1 MSSTKKP
8 GRSRTGRERVILKL
22 KAKQIM
28 ERLKN
33 NQKLLRGLVFF
44 GFFVAF
50 LLLMFLEFIPHRV
63 NLQVGQVA
71 PETIKA
77 PRSIVFEDKAKTE
90 EAREKARSQVPKVYL
105 INPETNAAILGEVN
119 NFFLN
124 IEKILKQNLPPKQK
138 EKQIINEL
146 PFSLPAGVAYD
157 LARINLERWKA
168 TQRAATEILGE
179 LLKKEITP
187 ENFTEIKGTL
197 TEKVNRY
204 NLSYPEK
211 EVLILSLNYFLRP
224 NAVYDP
230 EATEKLRDRAA
241 QAVPK
246 VWVSIKQ
253 NQKIIGEGEIV
264 TPEHLAKLEALGL
277 LKPRPSFRNLIG
289 AVFLVF
295 FTMLT
300 PLFYLYLQR
309 REIFEN
315 LNLLILLGIISF
327 FILALAKSILAINVG
342 AFPEMTPLVG
352 YAVPLGAATM
362 LIAILIDF
370 NLSLLMTALL
380 ALLIGFGT
388 ELSLKLSIVSFFS
401 GLAGGFG
408 VSHLSQ
414 RKDLAR
420 AGVNIGI
427 VALVAIL
434 ALELIDKTPIGTAF
448 LAALI
453 FGPINGILAAIFT
466 NGFLPYLE
474 TTFKITSAVT
484 LLELATPSHPL
495 LKKLLMEAP
504 GTYHHS
510 LLVGNLAEAA
520 ADKVN
525 ANSLL
530 ARVGAYYHDIGKLKR
545 PYFFVENQF
554 GSGNPHEKLNP
565 NLSTLIVTSH
575 VKDGVELAR
584 EYKLPQ
590 IVIDIIEQHHGTSI
604 IKFFFQKAID
614 INGPEVNAEDFRY
627 PGPKPK
633 TKEAALV
640 MLADS
645 VEAAVRSLKSPT
657 PGRIEGLVR
666 KVIKDKLLDGQLD
679 ESNLTFQD
687 LHNIAQAFDKVLSG
701 IFHNRVEYPDIN
713 VEALRKE
720 KKS

>member
-1 MSSTKKP
+1 MKKP
-8 GRSRTGRERVILKL
+8 GRIRIGRERVILKFNINQWVKSL
-22 KAKQIM
+22 KGKQ
-28 ERLKN
+28 RLI
-33 NQKLLRGLVFF
+33 RGLTFA
-44 GFFVAF
+44 GFFIAF
-50 LLLMFLEFIPHRV
+50 LLLMFLEFIPHQIS
-63 NLQVGQVA
+63 LQVGQVS

-90 EAREKARSQVPKVYL
+90 EAREKARSQVPRVYL
-105 INPETNAAILGEVN
+105 INPETNGAILGDVN

-124 IEKILKQNLPPKQK
+124 IEKILKQNIPQKQK
-138 EKQIINEL
+138 EKLINEEV
-146 PFSLPAGVAYD
+146 PFSLPKGVAFD
-157 LARINLERWKA
+157 LAGITVERW
-168 TQRAATEILGE
+168 AATRRASDEILNE

-187 ENFTEIKGTL
+187 ENFAEIKNTL
-197 TEKVNRY
+197 PDKVSRY
-204 NLSYPEK
+204 NLNYPEK
-211 EVLILSLNYFLRP
+211 EVLLLSLNYFLRP
-224 NAVYDP
+224 NAVYDS

-241 QAVPK
+241 EAVPK

-264 TPEHLAKLEALGL
+264 TPDHLAKLEALGL
-277 LKPRPSFRNLIG
+277 LKPKPSFRNFFG
-289 AVFLVF
+289 AVFIILF
-295 FTMLT
+295 AMIT
-300 PLFYLYLQR
+300 PLIYLYQQR
-309 REIFEN
+309 RDIYNN
-315 LNLLILLGIISF
+315 LNLLVLLGIISF

-380 ALLIGFGT
+380 ALLIGIGT
-388 ELSLKLSIVSFFS
+388 ELSLKMSIVAFFS

-427 VALVAIL
+427 VAMIVIL
-434 ALELIDKTPIGTAF
+434 ALELVDKTPLGTAF
-448 LAALI
+448 LAALVL
-453 FGPINGILAAIFT
+453 GPVNGILAAVFT

-520 ADKVN
+520 AERVN
-525 ANSLL
+525 ADSLL
-530 ARVGAYYHDIGKLKR
+530 ARVGAFYHDIGKLKR

-554 GSGNPHEKLNP
+554 GSSNPHEKLNP

-590 IVIDIIEQHHGTSI
+590 IVVDIIEQHHGTSI
-604 IKFFFQKAID
+604 IKFFFQKAIE
-614 INGPEVNAEDFRY
+614 INGPEVNDEDFRY

-657 PGRIEGLVR
+657 PGRVEGLVR

-701 IFHNRVEYPDIN
+701 IFHNRVEYPEIN
-713 VEALRKE
+713 PEALRKE

>member
-1 MSSTKKP
+1 MKKP
-8 GRSRTGRERVILKL
+8 GSLMRGREKVILKFNFDNWAESL
-22 KAKQIM
+22 KG
-28 ERLKN
+28 R
-33 NQKLLRGLVFF
+33 QKFIRGLTFA
-44 GFFVAF
+44 GFFIAF
-50 LLLMFLEFIPHRV
+50 LLLMFLEFIPHQIS
-63 NLQVGQVA
+63 LQVGQVS

-105 INPETNAAILGEVN
+105 INPETNGAILADIN
-119 NFFLN
+119 NFFLK
-124 IEKILKQNLPPKQK
+124 IGKILKQNISQKQK
-138 EKQIINEL
+138 EKLIAEEV
-146 PFSLPAGVAYD
+146 PFSLPQGMTAE
-157 LARINLERWKA
+157 LATITVERWNA
-168 TQRAATEILGE
+168 AQRAGKEILNE

-187 ENFTEIKGTL
+187 ENFTEIKNTL
-197 TEKVNRY
+197 PDKVSRY
-204 NLSYPEK
+204 NLNYPEK
-211 EVLILSLNYFLRP
+211 DVLLLSLSYYLRP
-224 NAVYDP
+224 NAIYDL

-241 QAVPK
+241 EAVPK

-277 LKPRPSFRNLIG
+277 LKPKPSVRNFFG
-289 AVFLVF
+289 AVFIIF
-295 FTMLT
+295 FAMIT
-300 PLFYLYLQR
+300 PLIYLYQQR
-309 REIFEN
+309 RDIYNN
-315 LNLLILLGIISF
+315 LNLLVLLGIISF

-380 ALLIGFGT
+380 AFLIGIGT
-388 ELSLKLSIVSFFS
+388 ELSLKMSIVTFFS

-420 AGVNIGI
+420 AGLDIGI
-427 VALVAIL
+427 VATLAIL
-434 ALELIDKTPIGTAF
+434 ALELVDKTPLGTAF
-448 LAALI
+448 LAAFVL
-453 FGPINGILAAIFT
+453 GPINGILAAVFT

-474 TTFKITSAVT
+474 TSFKITSAVT

-495 LKKLLMEAP
+495 LKKLLLEAP

-520 ADKVN
+520 AERVN
-525 ANSLL
+525 ADSLL
-530 ARVGAYYHDIGKLKR
+530 ARVGAFYHDIGKLKR

-554 GSGNPHEKLNP
+554 GSANPHEKLNP
-565 NLSTLIVTSH
+565 NLSTLILTSH
-575 VKDGVELAR
+575 VKDGLELAR

-590 IVIDIIEQHHGTSI
+590 IVVDIIEQHHGTSI
-604 IKFFFQKAID
+604 IKFFFQKALD
-614 INGPEVNAEDFRY
+614 INGPEVNDEDFRY

-713 VEALRKE
+713 LESLRKE

>member
-1 MSSTKKP
+1 
-8 GRSRTGRERVILKL
+8 
-22 KAKQIM
+22 M

-33 NQKLLRGLVFF
+33 NQRLIRGLVFT
-44 GFFVAF
+44 GFFVSYLF
-50 LLLMFLEFIPHRV
+50 LMFLEFFPHQIS
-63 NLQVGQVA
+63 LQVGQVS

-105 INPETNAAILGEVN
+105 INPETNGAILGEVN

-124 IEKILKQNLPPKQK
+124 IEKILKQSLPQKQK
-138 EKQIINEL
+138 EKLITAEV
-146 PFSLPAGVAYD
+146 PFTLPAGMAYD
-157 LARINLERWKA
+157 LAGITVERWKA
-168 TQRAATEILGE
+168 CGRAATEILGE

-187 ENFTEIKGTL
+187 ENFTEIKATL
-197 TEKVNRY
+197 PDKVSRY

-211 EVLILSLNYFLRP
+211 EVLLLSLNYYLRP

-246 VWVSIKQ
+246 VWVSVKQ

-277 LKPRPSFRNLIG
+277 LKPKPSFRNFIG
-289 AVFLVF
+289 AVFIIL

-300 PLFYLYLQR
+300 PLFYLYQQR
-309 REIFEN
+309 REVFNN
-315 LNLLILLGIISF
+315 LNLLVLLGIISF

-370 NLSLLMTALL
+370 NLSLLMTAIL
-380 ALLIGFGT
+380 ALLIGIGT
-388 ELSLKLSIVSFFS
+388 ELNLKMSVVAFFS

-420 AGVNIGI
+420 AGLNIGI
-427 VALVAIL
+427 VATIAIL
-434 ALELIDKTPIGTAF
+434 ALELIDKTSLSTAF
-448 LAALI
+448 LAALVL
-453 FGPINGILAAIFT
+453 GPINGILAAVFT

-474 TTFKITSAVT
+474 TTFKVTSAVT

-520 ADKVN
+520 AEKVN
-525 ANSLL
+525 ADSLL
-530 ARVGAYYHDIGKLKR
+530 ARVGAFYHDIGKLKR

-554 GSGNPHEKLNP
+554 GSTNPHEKLTP

-575 VKDGVELAR
+575 IKDGVELAR
-584 EYKLPQ
+584 EYKLPA
-590 IVIDIIEQHHGTSI
+590 VVVDIIEQHHGTSI
-604 IKFFFQKAID
+604 LKFFFQKAIE
-614 INGPEVNAEDFRY
+614 INGSEVKDEDFRY

-713 VEALRKE
+713 PEALRKE